1 MLMLLLCLC
10 LRNSRPQVK
19 ALLPEVC
26 DVADRLL
33 DKWTAIANHGQG
45 GPRHRIHIVL
55 VYTVKY
61 TVVCTVPKQQLI
73 VAAGVL

>member
-1 MLMLLLCLC
+1 MLHCGDVNSVASAHMTASHLLILMLKCC
-10 LRNSRPQVK
+10 CVCVRNSRPQVK

-45 GPRHRIHIVL
+45 KSSRRIHIVL
-55 VYTVKY
+55 
-61 TVVCTVPKQQLI
+61 
-73 VAAGVL
+73 